1 VRAVVQRVTHARVC
15 VGGET
20 VAEIGLGLC
29 VLVGVTHGDDP
40 AQARRMAVRLWGL
53 RAFPDEAGRMGR
65 SVGQVEGSV
74 LVVSQFTLYGD
85 TSRGRRPS
93 WAAAAPAAHAEPL
106 VSALA
111 EELARLGAKVATGR
125 FGADMELSLVN
136 SGPVTLILET

>member
-1 VRAVVQRVTHARVC
+1 MC
-15 VGGET
+15 VDGET

-40 AQARRMAVRLWGL
+40 AQARRMAARLWGL
-53 RAFPDEAGRMGR
+53 RAFPDEAGRMDK

-93 WAAAAPAAHAEPL
+93 WAAAAPAARAEPL
-106 VSALA
+106 VSAVA
-111 EELARLGAKVATGR
+111 GELARLGAKVATGR